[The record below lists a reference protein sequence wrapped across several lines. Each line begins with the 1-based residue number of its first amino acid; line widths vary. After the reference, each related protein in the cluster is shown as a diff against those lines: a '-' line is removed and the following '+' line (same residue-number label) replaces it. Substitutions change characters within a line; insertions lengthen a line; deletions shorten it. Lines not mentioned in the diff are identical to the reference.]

1 MEHRRLVNWWIGW
14 EDLNWPN
21 ADAQERIKR
30 RAAALAEASVSTA
43 VLFGAHF
50 RWDYLPYFTILHDH
64 IAAVAEE
71 LHKYNIELFD
81 RHSINLV
88 HRYETVEEM
97 RHVMQHSQP
106 HLPFSPSREAAAS
119 WEYHGSKLNDWRMLD
134 VRTGEPLYY
143 PQYASDGFCYRN
155 PDFVDAYLDY
165 VKRLIAD
172 TGIDGLASE
181 DTVHYMHYLSCGCK
195 HCRAELRRRAGIDL
209 PPSSDRTFWGNWD
222 NEAWRAWIDLRFDA
236 SKEFFTKLRAVL
248 PPDFPL
254 TTCGSNS
261 ASFACNGKASD
272 ARTFLSGCNYVHL
285 EIPGNTPPYPHDP
298 VTVNKPITDSI
309 VAASHHQAVA
319 REKDVRCFSTGYGFT
334 EPSANIIWA
343 LNKAMDID
351 CLFSTLKARL
361 GLPQHILETLPNE
374 EVIGKAFTFEK
385 THPELFAGSQI
396 GQLGVY
402 FSYETRNHTC
412 FGNLAKGYYADY
424 SETLALLLRN
434 GVSAHTVFA
443 FPESAET
450 YPAIIVPSA
459 ARMTED
465 EIAALRRYAANGGTA
480 LVTGP
485 TALAEC
491 KNSWALPSQPTLD
504 VPEDFFGTIANG
516 VWFRQPQWIS
526 QTTLA
531 PSTDPA
537 EWQEAAKGVFYHPHR
552 VSDGLVG
559 ESLLSKVTPLL
570 RPLPVQVLHSEGYI
584 VTMFRG
590 ENKIFVHFLAEHYD
604 VDIDHKLDEMR
615 THRSRVNYVNRVAPI
630 GVGKTVDVKATNAPQ
645 IFTPFNN
652 EAVAVA
658 KSDAGFTLTLPND
671 CAYFIAEF
679 EV

>member
-1 MEHRRLVNWWIGW
+1 MEHRRLVNWWISW

-21 ADAQERIKR
+21 ADAADKIKR
-30 RAAALAEASVSTA
+30 RAQSLAEANVSTA
-43 VLFGAHF
+43 ILFGAHF

-106 HLPFSPSREAAAS
+106 HLPFSPSREAAAT

-143 PQYASDGFCYRN
+143 PQYAADGFCYRN
-155 PDFVDAYLDY
+155 PDFVGAYLDY

-172 TGIDGLASE
+172 TGIDGLAAE

-195 HCRAELRRRAGIDL
+195 HCRAELKRRAGIDL
-209 PPSSDRTFWGNWD
+209 PQSSDRTFWGNWD
-222 NEAWRAWIDLRFDA
+222 SDAWRAWIDLRFDA
-236 SKEFFTKLRAVL
+236 SADFFTKLRAVL

-285 EIPGNTPPYPHDP
+285 EIPGNTPPYAHDP

-309 VAASHHQAVA
+309 TAASHHQAVA
-319 REKDVRCFSTGYGFT
+319 REKNVRCFSTGYGFT

-343 LNKAMDID
+343 LNKTMDID

-361 GLPQHILETLPNE
+361 GLPEHILKTLPNE
-374 EVIGKAFTFEK
+374 EVIGKPFTFEK
-385 THPELFAGSQI
+385 EHPELFDGSQI

-424 SETLALLLRN
+424 SETLALLLRS

-443 FPESAET
+443 FPENAET
-450 YPAIIVPSA
+450 YPVIIVPSA
-459 ARMTED
+459 ARMTDGEK
-465 EIAALRRYAANGGTA
+465 IALHRYAANGGTV

-491 KNSWALPSQPTLD
+491 KNAWVLPSQPTLD
-504 VPEDFFGTIANG
+504 APEDFFGTIANG

-526 QTTLA
+526 QTALA
-531 PSTDPA
+531 PSTEPA
-537 EWQEAAKGVFYHPHR
+537 EWREPSTGVWYHPHR
-552 VSDGLVG
+552 MSDGLVG
-559 ESLLSKVTPLL
+559 EALLQKCVPLL
-570 RPLPVQVLHSEGYI
+570 RPLPVQVLSSEGYI
-584 VTMFRG
+584 ITMFRS
-590 ENKIFVHFLAEHYD
+590 EKRILVHFLAEHYD

-615 THRSRVNYVNRVAPI
+615 THRSRVNYVNRVTPI
-630 GVGKTVDVKATNAPQ
+630 GVGKTVTLKAKSAPQ
-645 IFTPFNN
+645 VFAPFNTAPV
-652 EAVAVA
+652 EIA
-658 KSDAGFTLTLPND
+658 KSETGFTLTLPDD
-671 CAYFIAEF
+671 CAYFIAAF
-679 EV
+679 DL

>member
-30 RAAALAEASVSTA
+30 RAEALAEANVSTA

-64 IAAVAEE
+64 IAAIAEE

-97 RHVMQHSQP
+97 RHVMQHSRP

-143 PQYASDGFCYRN
+143 PQYAADGFCYRN
-155 PDFVDAYLDY
+155 PDFVDAYSDY

-195 HCRAELRRRAGIDL
+195 HCRAELKRRTGIDL
-209 PPSSDRTFWGNWD
+209 PPSSDRTFWGNWNND
-222 NEAWRAWIDLRFDA
+222 AWRAWIDLRFDA

-248 PPDFPL
+248 PSDFPL

-319 REKDVRCFSTGYGFT
+319 REKDVRCFATGYGFT

-361 GLPQHILETLPNE
+361 GLPEHILQTLPNE

-385 THPELFAGSQI
+385 THPKLFSGSQI

-443 FPESAET
+443 FPENAET

-459 ARMTED
+459 ARMTEE
-465 EIAALRRYAANGGTA
+465 EIAALRRYTENGGTA

-491 KNSWALPSQPTLD
+491 KNSWVLPTQPTLD
-504 VPEDFFGTIANG
+504 APEDFFGTIANG

-531 PSTDPA
+531 PSAEPA
-537 EWQEAAKGVFYHPHR
+537 EWQNAAKGVFYHPHR

-559 ESLLSKVTPLL
+559 EALLSKVTPLL

-590 ENKIFVHFLAEHYD
+590 KNKIFVHFLAEHYD

-630 GVGKTVDVKATNAPQ
+630 GVGKKVELKAPSAPQ
-645 IFTPFNN
+645 VFAPFNK
-652 EAVAVA
+652 EAVAVS
-658 KSDAGFTLTLPND
+658 KSDTGFTLTLPTD

-679 EV
+679 NV